1 MAGNAG
7 NQASLNALNET
18 KNEFV
23 RAAEL
28 AAVRSEGRRREVVG
42 LRLVVDATT
51 LEISRLAEA
60 ILRLQQPGAPE
71 PMLEERLA
79 IMNQLKEGH
88 EARLPIVAEEI
99 VTATA
104 AAEAFDAASDAAQH
118 SAEET
123 RVLITELLNSMG
135 M

>member
-7 NQASLNALNET
+7 NQASLNTLNET

-28 AAVRSEGRRREVVG
+28 AAVRAEGRRREVVG
-42 LRLVVDATT
+42 LRLVLDATT
-51 LEISRLAEA
+51 LEISRLTTA
-60 ILRLQQPGAPE
+60 ILRLQQADAPGL
-71 PMLEERLA
+71 MLEEQLA
-79 IMNQLKEGH
+79 VMTQLRAGH
-88 EARLPIVAEEI
+88 EARLPIVEGEI
-99 VTATA
+99 NTATA
-104 AAEAFDAASDAAQH
+104 AAEAADAAADTARN

-123 RVLITELLNSMG
+123 RILIVECLNSMG

>member
-7 NQASLNALNET
+7 NQASLNTLNET

-28 AAVRSEGRRREVVG
+28 AVVRAEGRRREVVG

-51 LEISRLAEA
+51 LEISRLTEA

-88 EARLPIVAEEI
+88 QARLPILAEEI
-99 VTATA
+99 ATATA
-104 AAEAFDAASDAAQH
+104 AAEAFDAASDAAQQ

-123 RVLITELLNSMG
+123 RVLITECLNSMG